1 MDDDPVGRQVEVA
14 TRFVKR
20 LIALVDA
27 GVIYPP
33 SHQAPGYPEAVAY
46 VSRLTQAKGADAQRL
61 AAFAQQAGRELQRAG
76 LRGELLDAAN
86 AAVQGIL
93 TRAMAGALPTAQVVY
108 QPFQFKIP
116 YDSLI

>member
-14 TRFVKR
+14 TRFVRR

-33 SHQAPGYPEAVAY
+33 SHQAPGYPEAVTH
-46 VSRLTQAKGADAQRL
+46 VSRLIQAAGPDAERL
-61 AAFAQQAGRELQRAG
+61 AEYAQQAERELQRAG
-76 LRGELLDAAN
+76 LRGELLDAAST
-86 AAVQGIL
+86 AVQGIL
-93 TRAMAGALPTAQVVY
+93 TRAMAGALPTALVVY

-116 YDSLI
+116 YDSLV